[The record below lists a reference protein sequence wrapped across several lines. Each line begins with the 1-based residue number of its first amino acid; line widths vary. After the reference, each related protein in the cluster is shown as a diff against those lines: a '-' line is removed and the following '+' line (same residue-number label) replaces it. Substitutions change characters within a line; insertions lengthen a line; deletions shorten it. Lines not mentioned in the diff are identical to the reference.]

1 MHTCFFCLGVF
12 WAVCF
17 LPCFLVH
24 IPLSKAY
31 SLCVGLT
38 LIALTT
44 SRVNFLSW
52 ISFEGF
58 SCACL
63 SLSFQLIL

>member
-1 MHTCFFCLGVF
+1 MHTRIFCLGVF
-12 WAVCF
+12 WAICF

-24 IPLSKAY
+24 TPRSKAY

-44 SRVNFLSW
+44 SRVNFLSLK
-52 ISFEGF
+52 EK
-58 SCACL
+58 L
-63 SLSFQLIL
+63 